1 MSECFTVTVEESG
14 AQFSCP
20 DGERVLIAMENQG
33 LKHIP
38 IGCRGGGCGTCR
50 VRVTGGRYRTRKMS
64 RAQVSEIDEQTGYA
78 LACRLIPES
87 DLTLRLA
94 GDGPGV

>member
-1 MSECFTVTVEESG
+1 VSDSFTVTVETLG
-14 AQFSCP
+14 VQFFCP
-20 DGERVLIAMENQG
+20 NGERVLIAMEHQG

-38 IGCRGGGCGTCR
+38 VGCRGGGCGTCR
-50 VRVTGGRYRTRKMS
+50 VFITEGRYRTRKMS
-64 RAQVSEIDEQTGYA
+64 RAQVSGAEQQAGYA

-94 GDGPGV
+94 GRAPGV

>member
-20 DGERVLIAMENQG
+20 DGKRVLIAMEHQG

-64 RAQVSEIDEQTGYA
+64 RVQVSEIDEQTGYA

>member
-1 MSECFTVTVEESG
+1 M
-14 AQFSCP
+14 
-20 DGERVLIAMENQG
+20 LIAMENQG
-33 LKHIP
+33 LRHIP

-50 VRVTGGRYRTRKMS
+50 VIVASGSYRTRKMS
-64 RAQVSEIDEQTGYA
+64 RAQVSEEQECAGFA

-94 GDGPGV
+94 GVGKDVKNRNRELRMA

>member
-1 MSECFTVTVEESG
+1 MSTSFTVTLEESG

-20 DGERVLIAMENQG
+20 GGECVLIAMEHQG

>member
-20 DGERVLIAMENQG
+20 DGECVLIAMEHQG

-38 IGCRGGGCGTCR
+38 IGCRRGGCGTCR

-78 LACRLIPES
+78 LACRLIPET

>member
-1 MSECFTVTVEESG
+1 MSDSFTVTVEESG

-20 DGERVLIAMENQG
+20 DGERVLIAMERQG

-38 IGCRGGGCGTCR
+38 VGCRGGGCGTCR
-50 VRVTGGRYRTRKMS
+50 VLVTHGRYRTRKMS
-64 RAQVSEIDEQTGYA
+64 RAQVSETDEQAGYA
-78 LACRLIPES
+78 LACRLIPDS

>member
-1 MSECFTVTVEESG
+1 MSADFTVTLEESG

-20 DGERVLIAMENQG
+20 DGERVLIAMEHQG
-33 LKHIP
+33 FKHIP
-38 IGCRGGGCGTCR
+38 VGCRGGGCGTCR
-50 VRVTGGRYRTRKMS
+50 VFVVHGRYRTRKMS
-64 RAQVSEIDEQTGYA
+64 RAQVSEAEEQDGYV
-78 LACRLIPES
+78 LACRLIPEG